1 MSKPTMSHGL
11 HVSFNL
17 PQIIIKQLAD
27 ALTEIHSRGVFHRDI
42 KLDNIVIETGPDG
55 PRVRIIDFGS
65 GTSLSEGI
73 YTAEQGRLSFLLSSS
88 EPIQHLCCL
97 CALPPSLTI
106 KLCLCVAVCILGTY
120 RYTTPEW
127 FLHSRYRAETDY
139 GVAARS
145 GAVWD
150 TS

>member
-1 MSKPTMSHGL
+1 MSKLTMSHGL

-65 GTSLSEGI
+65 GTSLSEGM
-73 YTAEQGRLSFLLSSS
+73 YTTEQGRLSFLLSSS
-88 EPIQHLCCL
+88 LSQSSIFAVFVLYLRPSPLNFVSVWL
-97 CALPPSLTI
+97 CA
-106 KLCLCVAVCILGTY
+106 
-120 RYTTPEW
+120 
-127 FLHSRYRAETDY
+127 F
-139 GVAARS
+139 
-145 GAVWD
+145 
-150 TS
+150 